1 MSGLFGGSKPKTND
15 AAEQRLQNQE
25 QQAEADNREEQ
36 KALMATKRSRSGKGK
51 KSQLMSLQGNPFGDD
66 RRTQLSNQLGAGRK
80 SFSNNNTYGPQN

>member
-15 AAEQRLQNQE
+15 AAEQRLENQE
-25 QQAEADNREEQ
+25 RQAEADNREEQ
-36 KALMATKRSRSGKGK
+36 KALMATKRSRSKSGK
-51 KSQLMSLQGNPFGDD
+51 SLLMSLQGNPFGED